1 MHGKCI
7 YKFIHADLQHR
18 LERAINEYGISPE
31 KAEETVQKNDKQR
44 SSYYNF
50 YSDKKWGAVD
60 HYDIT
65 LDSGKLGIDNTVEMI
80 KQFISLYQN
89 N

>member
-1 MHGKCI
+1 MK
-7 YKFIHADLQHR
+7 
-18 LERAINEYGISPE
+18 RAIEEYGISSE
-31 KAEETVQKNDKQR
+31 KAEETVRKIDKQR
-44 SSYYNF
+44 ASYYNF

-80 KQFISLYQN
+80 KHFVSLNQN
-89 N
+89 

>member
-1 MHGKCI
+1 M
-7 YKFIHADLQHR
+7 
-18 LERAINEYGISPE
+18 ISNVLVI
-31 KAEETVQKNDKQR
+31 TI
-44 SSYYNF
+44 SILT
-50 YSDKKWGAVD
+50 KKWGAVD